1 MSDSLQHG
9 AVASDVPAHA
19 ALRGPIPLG
28 SSGVEVDL
36 AQRSVTRRQ
45 QAVHLTPSEWHV
57 LEALL
62 PQRGKAMLKAELSAR
77 VATSTGTSIN
87 ALEVHLSNLRRK
99 LGRDVVETI
108 RGRGYRIR
116 E

>member
-1 MSDSLQHG
+1 MSDSLQYND
-9 AVASDVPAHA
+9 AVPDVLAPASS
-19 ALRGPIPLG
+19 RGPIRVG
-28 SSGVEVDL
+28 SNGVEVDL
-36 AQRSVTRRQ
+36 SQRLVTRRQ
-45 QAVHLTPSEWHV
+45 QTVHLTPSEWQV

-62 PQRGKAMLKAELSAR
+62 PQRGKAMPKAELSAR
-77 VATSTGTSIN
+77 VAQSTGTSVN